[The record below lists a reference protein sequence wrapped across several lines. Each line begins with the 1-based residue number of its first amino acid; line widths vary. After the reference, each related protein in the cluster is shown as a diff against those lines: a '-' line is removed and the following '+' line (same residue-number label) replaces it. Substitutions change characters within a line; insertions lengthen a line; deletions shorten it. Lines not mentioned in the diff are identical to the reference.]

1 MVVVK
6 GATGGVIS
14 FLMVVAPV
22 SGADVSEVMVVA
34 AEVDVVLDVTG
45 RRGTSGDLADRVGVS
60 EGSPGVVSIGGR

>member
-6 GATGGVIS
+6 EATGGVIS
-14 FLMVVAPV
+14 FLVVVAPL
-22 SGADVSEVMVVA
+22 SGANVSVVVVVA

-45 RRGTSGDLADRVGVS
+45 RRGTSADLADIVGDS